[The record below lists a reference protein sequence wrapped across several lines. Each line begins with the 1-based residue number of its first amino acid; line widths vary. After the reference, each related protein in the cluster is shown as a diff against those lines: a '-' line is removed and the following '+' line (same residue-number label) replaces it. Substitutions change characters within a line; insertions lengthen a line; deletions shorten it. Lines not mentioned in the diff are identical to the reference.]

1 MIPENTPRLETAD
14 LILRRFTENDL
25 HAVLRIFGD
34 VETNTFLPWFPVEDI
49 GAAQA
54 FYNRRYA
61 AKYREKQAYAYAVCL
76 KKDDIPIGYIHLGT
90 SGAFD
95 LGYGLLP
102 QFRGRGI
109 ITSACLAVIQR
120 AKRSGM
126 EFITATHDRNN
137 PKSGAVMQRLGM
149 KYCYS
154 YREQWQPKNRSVIF
168 RMYQLDLQRACPVYA
183 EYKKNSPEWFI
194 EKI

>member
-25 HAVLRIFGD
+25 HAVLRK
-34 VETNTFLPWFPVEDI
+34 LPRIKPDM
-49 GAAQA
+49 
-54 FYNRRYA
+54 
-61 AKYREKQAYAYAVCL
+61 L
-76 KKDDIPIGYIHLGT
+76 
-90 SGAFD
+90 
-95 LGYGLLP
+95 
-102 QFRGRGI
+102 
-109 ITSACLAVIQR
+109 
-120 AKRSGM
+120 
-126 EFITATHDRNN
+126 
-137 PKSGAVMQRLGM
+137 KSGAVMQRLGM

>member
-25 HAVLRIFGD
+25 HAVLRM
-34 VETNTFLPWFPVEDI
+34 
-49 GAAQA
+49 
-54 FYNRRYA
+54 
-61 AKYREKQAYAYAVCL
+61 
-76 KKDDIPIGYIHLGT
+76 
-90 SGAFD
+90 
-95 LGYGLLP
+95 LP

>member
-1 MIPENTPRLETAD
+1 MICTLCS
-14 LILRRFTENDL
+14 
-25 HAVLRIFGD
+25 VSC
-34 VETNTFLPWFPVEDI
+34 
-49 GAAQA
+49 
-54 FYNRRYA
+54 
-61 AKYREKQAYAYAVCL
+61 REKQAYAYAVCL

-109 ITSACLAVIQR
+109 ITSACFAVIQR

-168 RMYQLDLQRACPVYA
+168 RMYQLNLQRACPVYA

>member
-25 HAVLRIFGD
+25 HAVLRM
-34 VETNTFLPWFPVEDI
+34 
-49 GAAQA
+49 
-54 FYNRRYA
+54 
-61 AKYREKQAYAYAVCL
+61 
-76 KKDDIPIGYIHLGT
+76 
-90 SGAFD
+90 
-95 LGYGLLP
+95 LP

-168 RMYQLDLQRACPVYA
+168 RMYQLDLHAVPRLRGIQKEFARMVY
-183 EYKKNSPEWFI
+183 
-194 EKI
+194 